1 MRRPETDGL
10 RAVARVRR
18 VREQDS
24 RAGLQ
29 QAVREADEAA
39 ARLGALEARLA
50 AGVTSEVDDLSTFVA
65 ARTHLLAVERAATAA
80 QAGLMTARNLA
91 HSAQAHWQH
100 DKSRLK
106 AIEMLQER
114 RAEEA
119 RAEEQRV
126 EARELDEIS
135 TQLWRRRNRREVIS

>member
-29 QAVREADEAA
+29 QAVREVDDAQT
-39 ARLGALEARLA
+39 RLSMLEARMA
-50 AGVTSEVDDLSTFVA
+50 AGVAGEVDDIGSFVA

-80 QAGLMTARNLA
+80 QAGLVTARNLA

-114 RAEEA
+114 RADEA
-119 RAEEQRV
+119 RAEEQRA

-135 TQLWRRRNRREVIS
+135 TQLWRRRNGREVVS

>member
-29 QAVREADEAA
+29 QAIREVGEAQS
-39 ARLGALEARLA
+39 RLSSLESRLA
-50 AGVTSEVDDLSTFVA
+50 AGVGSDVDDVSTFVA

-80 QAGLMTARNLA
+80 QAGLVTARNLA

-100 DKSRLK
+100 DKSRLE

-114 RAEEA
+114 RADEA
-119 RAEEQRV
+119 RAEEQRT

-135 TQLWRRRNRREVIS
+135 TQLWVRRNGTGVVS

>member
-29 QAVREADEAA
+29 QAIREVGEAQG
-39 ARLGALEARLA
+39 RLSALEARLA
-50 AGVTSEVDDLSTFVA
+50 AGVSSDVDDLSTFVA
-65 ARTHLLAVERAATAA
+65 ARTHLLSVERAATAA
-80 QAGLMTARNLA
+80 QAGLVTARNLA

-114 RAEEA
+114 RADEA
-119 RAEEQRV
+119 RAEEQRA

-135 TQLWRRRNRREVIS
+135 TQLWVRRNGNGVVS